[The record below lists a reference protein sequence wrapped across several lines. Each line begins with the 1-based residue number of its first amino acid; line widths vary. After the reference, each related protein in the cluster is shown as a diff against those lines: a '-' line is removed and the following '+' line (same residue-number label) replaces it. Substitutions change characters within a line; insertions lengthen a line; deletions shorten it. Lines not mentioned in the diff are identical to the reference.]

1 MDPREK
7 FTELL
12 QPELVHSWQAV
23 AGNQEAAH
31 KGASVIHWR
40 VRTAGSPICCWQLQQ
55 GSNLGTRERSSF
67 LRYALQCSSTPYSQC
82 LTLCQLKKEK
92 CLQGPAPASQS
103 RANNG
108 GFGAERQYID
118 NWHASEGWWECRCSL
133 YYSSYISLSFKDIIN
148 LKILN
153 NYKLSNF

>member
-1 MDPREK
+1 MDPTEK

-31 KGASVIHWR
+31 KGARVIHWR
-40 VRTAGSPICCWQLQQ
+40 VRTAGSPICCWQLHR
-55 GSNLGTRERSSF
+55 GSKNYTGTGERSSF
-67 LRYALQCSSTPYSQC
+67 LCSALQCSSTPYSQC
-82 LTLCQLKKEK
+82 LTLCQLIKEK

-108 GFGAERQYID
+108 GFGAERQHID
-118 NWHASEGWWECRCSL
+118 HWHADEGWWECRCSL
-133 YYSSYISLSFKDIIN
+133 CESYISL
-148 LKILN
+148 
-153 NYKLSNF
+153 